1 MQITKD
7 VRLSGESATSI
18 EAAISNVLDRAT
30 ASLRDVQSYQ
40 VVTVG
45 GRLVDGTWVHV
56 VTVDVTFA
64 VKDATT
70 HG

>member
-1 MQITKD
+1 MSITKD
-7 VRLSGESATSI
+7 VRLSGESSVSI
-18 EAAISNVLDRAT
+18 EDAIARVLDRAT
-30 ASLRDVQSYQ
+30 SSIQDVQSYV

-45 GRLVDGTWVHV
+45 GRLVDGVWVHV

-64 VKDATT
+64 VRDTTT

>member
-1 MQITKD
+1 VSITKD
-7 VRLSGESATSI
+7 VRLSGESEQSI
-18 EAAISNVLDRAT
+18 EDAIRVVLERAT
-30 ASLRDVQSYQ
+30 ASLTDVIAYE
-40 VVTVG
+40 VVTLA
-45 GRLVDGTWVHV
+45 GRLVDGAWRHI

>member
-7 VRLSGESATSI
+7 VRLSGESGESI
-18 EAAISNVLDRAT
+18 EAAIASVLDRAT
-30 ASLRDVQSYQ
+30 TSLQDVLEYEL
-40 VVTVG
+40 VTVG
-45 GRLVDGTWVHV
+45 GRLIAGTWVHV